1 MENGIWEGREVEEGE
16 GREVEEGEGRERKG
30 EKGKEHERMMRVMEM
45 RMGKK
50 SYFHLL

>member
-1 MENGIWEGREVEEGE
+1 MENRTWKGRKVEQGE
-16 GREVEEGEGRERKG
+16 GRDRKA

-45 RMGKK
+45 LVSKK